1 MTVPLKAQAAD
12 GPSFSI
18 ANRVHRVIWGMT
30 WLMLARW
37 TPPPMHRW
45 RAMLLRSFGARV
57 GRGARIYSSVRIWLP
72 SNLSIGDR
80 SVLGPRVRCY
90 NQGRITIGDRV
101 TISQDSSLCASSHDI
116 SDPNF
121 QLVLRPITIDDDAWI
136 AAEAFVG
143 PSVRVGAGALLGA
156 RGVAMRDLE
165 PWTVYSGN
173 PAMPLKAR
181 RFRTV

>member
-1 MTVPLKAQAAD
+1 MTVPLKAQAAG

-18 ANRVHRVIWGMT
+18 ANRIQRVIWGVT
-30 WLMLARW
+30 WLILARW
-37 TPPPMHRW
+37 TPPPMHHW
-45 RAMLLRSFGARV
+45 RAMLLRAFGAKV
-57 GRGARIYSSVRIWLP
+57 GRGARVYSSVRIWLP

-90 NQGRITIGDRV
+90 NQGRITIGERV

-116 SDPNF
+116 SDPYF

-143 PSVRVGAGALLGA
+143 PSVRIGAGALLGA
-156 RGVAMRDLE
+156 RGVAMRDLQS
-165 PWTVYSGN
+165 WTVYSGN
-173 PAMPLKAR
+173 PAMPLKER
-181 RFRTV
+181 RFRSV